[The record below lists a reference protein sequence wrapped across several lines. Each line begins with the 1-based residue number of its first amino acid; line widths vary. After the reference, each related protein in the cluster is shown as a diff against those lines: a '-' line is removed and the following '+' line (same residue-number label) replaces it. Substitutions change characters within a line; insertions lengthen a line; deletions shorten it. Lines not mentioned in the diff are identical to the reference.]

1 MALTLGCPKIADSNG
16 GLQVTVVR
24 IAIKKSLDGNAY
36 SYAYL
41 SSEIGSFSSEYVVQT
56 NAPFPSPQLAAYA
69 TNIANAESRLYP
81 ACVHFL
87 SANVKLATPGA
98 RLEELRGQ
106 FSHIDLSHIRGQ
118 WEIGEEDTLAYPP
131 VAANYVRQAQWGRNG
146 RLLLPH
152 VITVAEWNLYT
163 QKHRLP
169 ARFGWESELRQS
181 PYPSF
186 SQELI
191 NAVYAGQGTYI
202 MPSVAGEDE
211 QVLRKVTDF
220 VFDLFQVNSSK
231 RKKKSGTQAARRAA
245 RLRTL
250 LGKDEAKLDLSLT
263 KQRTKSKTPIAG
275 VVYLLKAGEHFK
287 IGKSIKFDK
296 RLEQIKLL
304 LPYAVEV
311 VHVIRAAHVSQAE
324 AHWHRRFAALRR
336 NGEWF
341 LLTEAEVNEFKRV
354 SEM

>member
-1 MALTLGCPKIADSNG
+1 M
-16 GLQVTVVR
+16 TVVR
-24 IAIKKSLDGNAY
+24 IAIKKSLTRNAY

-41 SSEIGSFSSEYVVQT
+41 QSEIGSFSSEYLVQT
-56 NAPFPSPQLAAYA
+56 NASFPSPQLAAYA
-69 TNIANAESRLYP
+69 TNIAHAESRLYP
-81 ACVHFL
+81 TCVHFV
-87 SANVKLATPGA
+87 SANVKLATSGA
-98 RLEELRGQ
+98 KPEELRGQ
-106 FSHIDLSHIRGQ
+106 FSHVDLSHIRGQ
-118 WEIGEEDTLAYPP
+118 FEIAEEDRLAYPP

-163 QKHRLP
+163 QKHVLP
-169 ARFGWESELRQS
+169 ARFQWESDLRQA

-191 NAVYAGQGTYI
+191 NAVYAGGGTYI
-202 MPSVAGEDE
+202 MPSVAGEDD
-211 QVLRKVTDF
+211 QVLRQVTDF

-250 LGKDEAKLDLSLT
+250 LGTDEAELDLSST
-263 KQRTKSKTPIAG
+263 KKRAKSAGPVAG
-275 VVYLLKAGEHFK
+275 VVYLLKSGEHFK
-287 IGKSIKFDK
+287 IGKSISFDK
-296 RLEQIKLL
+296 RLEQIKLQ
-304 LPYAVEV
+304 LPQRVEV

-324 AHWHRRFAALRR
+324 SHWHRRFASLRR

-341 LLTEAEVNEFKRV
+341 QLTETEVDEFKSV
-354 SEM
+354 SSM